1 MMRALTFLA
10 TPMKRYS
17 GPTRVAIWLAGAAL
31 AWMAVVLLLW
41 LVL

>member
-1 MMRALTFLA
+1 MIRALSFLA

-17 GPTRVAIWLAGAAL
+17 GPIRVAIWLAGAAL
-31 AWMAVVLLLW
+31 AWIVVILVLW

>member
-17 GPTRVAIWLAGAAL
+17 GPTRVAIWLAGAGL